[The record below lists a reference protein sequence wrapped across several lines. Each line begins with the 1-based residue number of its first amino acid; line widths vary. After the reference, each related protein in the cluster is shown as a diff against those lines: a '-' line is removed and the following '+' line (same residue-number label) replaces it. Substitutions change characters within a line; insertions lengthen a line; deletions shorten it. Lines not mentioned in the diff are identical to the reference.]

1 MKKHFLRRV
10 ALLMAVLSLLT
21 VFTAGCGEEQTP
33 VVDPEKEEIL
43 VQPEPVEIPVDFEA
57 VQGMW
62 PDAYA
67 LICVPNATRCSIS
80 DAKNHSS
87 TLIVQHQTDDGY
99 YLYRNLDGE
108 DAKSGALYTEKTY
121 NATDMNDPVTIIY
134 GHNMANRTMFGG
146 LQSYAETLK
155 FDDDAVIY
163 IYQPGRQLTYRIF
176 AGIPY
181 DTSHVMYYHD
191 FKDEKVFNDFFQALG
206 KAADDPAYKNA
217 EAQNAFYSAEG
228 CVNVDKDNLPVAG
241 DKVII
246 LATCKNGDNNHRY
259 FIMAKLVED
268 SAAPVVMTKAEAEA
282 AGISEDRILPKTD
295 DVTDGTADTA
305 EAAATTETDKK
316 TETAS

>member
-1 MKKHFLRRV
+1 MKKHFLGRM
-10 ALLMAVLSLLT
+10 ALLMTVLCLLLAVA
-21 VFTAGCGEEQTP
+21 AGCGEDETP
-33 VVDPEKEEIL
+33 VEDPDNEEVI
-43 VQPEPVEIPVDFEA
+43 VQPEPVEVPVDFEA
-57 VQGMW
+57 VQSMW

-80 DAKNHSS
+80 DATNYSS
-87 TLIVQHQTDDGY
+87 TLMVQHQTDDGY

-108 DAKSGALYTEKTY
+108 DAKSGTLYTEKAY
-121 NATDMNDPVTIIY
+121 NSTDMDDPVTVIY

-163 IYQPGRQLTYRIF
+163 VYQPGRQLTYRIF

-181 DTSHVMYYHD
+181 DTSHVLYYHD
-191 FKDEKVFNDFFQALG
+191 FTDETVFNEFFQALS
-206 KAADDPAYKNA
+206 KAAEDPNYKSSS
-217 EAQNAFYSAEG
+217 EKNAFYSAEG

-241 DKVII
+241 DKVIV

-268 SAAPVVMTKAEAEA
+268 SAEPVVMTKAEAEA
-282 AGISEDRILPKTD
+282 AGISEDRIVDKA
-295 DVTDGTADTA
+295 AD
-305 EAAATTETDKK
+305 AAADAGDTQNKE
-316 TETAS
+316 